1 MRLFMR
7 VSILICAAGGTE
19 TAMLSSTKK
28 KRGVLVYPHWF
39 KNSMHVQGL
48 IGGADDGAMCER
60 TKHWARPTSKNSTPI
75 FYMKLVLCP
84 YSNGDPAMAADPR
97 VNGKCSKCGFSYR
110 WKKLRA
116 ALLRPP
122 FS

>member
-75 FYMKLVLCP
+75 FYLGGSWCVLSHFP
-84 YSNGDPAMAADPR
+84 FDSPL
-97 VNGKCSKCGFSYR
+97 SYNIIQMQASSQSIESQR
-110 WKKLRA
+110 LG
-116 ALLRPP
+116 
-122 FS
+122 SCES